1 LLAPLR
7 SADISRRTDIPARDS
22 DVSLPRGLV
31 VAAAY
36 SWRFLFV
43 VGASAVLVF
52 GLVKLRLLVF
62 PIIIALMLATIVA
75 PAAGWLT
82 KQGVPKGLASFMVIL
97 GGLLALVGLVVVVA
111 PLVTGE
117 LDEVGSSFK
126 EGADRTFRYLA
137 EGPFDLS
144 EQEIDRFIDQ
154 ASEQISRS
162 RAQIASGVVAGAIK
176 LIEVI
181 AGILLTIVLLFFF
194 VRDGDRMYGWIE
206 SQFRNKNRRHAHE
219 IGLRSW
225 AVLRAYVR
233 GIAIIALFDGA
244 VMGVTLLV
252 IGAPLVVPLAL
263 ITFFGAFFPI
273 VGAVVAGTV
282 AALVT
287 LVTSGL
293 TDALIV
299 TAVTIVINQLEGD
312 ILQPLVMG
320 KSLNLHPV
328 AILVALTAGGILA
341 GVPGAFLSVPVAA
354 VAATVGN
361 YLKSVGSNE
370 PVSTPS

>member
-1 LLAPLR
+1 
-7 SADISRRTDIPARDS
+7 
-22 DVSLPRGLV
+22 VSLPRGLV

-43 VGASAVLVF
+43 VGAGAVLVY

-62 PIIIALMLATIVA
+62 PIISALMLATIVA
-75 PAAGWLT
+75 PAAGWLSRR
-82 KQGVPKGLASFMVIL
+82 GIPRGLASFTVIL
-97 GGLLALVGLVVVVA
+97 GGLLALVGLVVLVA
-111 PLVTGE
+111 PLVAGE
-117 LDEVGSSFK
+117 LDDVGSSFK
-126 EGADRTFRYLA
+126 EGADKTLRYLA
-137 EGPFDLS
+137 EGPFELS
-144 EQEIDRFIDQ
+144 EQDIDRFVDQ
-154 ASEQISRS
+154 AGEQISQS
-162 RAQIASGVVAGAIK
+162 RGQITSGVVAGAIK

-206 SQFRNKNRRHAHE
+206 SQFRNQNQRHARE

-244 VMGVTLLV
+244 VMGITLLA

-273 VGAVVAGTV
+273 VGAVVAGAI

-287 LVTSGL
+287 LVTSGF
-293 TDALIV
+293 TDAVIV
-299 TAVTIVINQLEGD
+299 TAVTVVINQLEGD

-361 YLKSVGSNE
+361 YLKSVGGNE
-370 PVSTPS
+370 PVSAAS

>member
-1 LLAPLR
+1 
-7 SADISRRTDIPARDS
+7 
-22 DVSLPRGLV
+22 LV

-36 SWRFLFV
+36 SWRFLLV
-43 VGASAVLVF
+43 VAAAAVLVY

-75 PAAGWLT
+75 PAAEWLA
-82 KQGVPKGLASFMVIL
+82 KRGFPRGLASLMVIL
-97 GGLLALVGLVVVVA
+97 GGLLALVGLVVLAA
-111 PLVTGE
+111 PLVAGE
-117 LDEVGSSFK
+117 LDDVRGSLK
-126 EGADRTFRYLA
+126 EGTDRVLRYLA
-137 EGPFDLS
+137 EGPFEVS
-144 EQEIDRFIDQ
+144 EQDIDRFIDR
-154 ASEQISRS
+154 AGEQISES
-162 RAQIASGVVAGAIK
+162 RGQIASGVVAGAIK

-194 VRDGDRMYGWIE
+194 VRDGDRIKRWIE
-206 SQFRNKNRRHAHE
+206 AQFRTKNRRHARE

-244 VMGVTLLV
+244 VMGITLLV

-273 VGAVVAGTV
+273 VGAVVAGAI

-293 TDALIV
+293 SDALIV
-299 TAVTIVINQLEGD
+299 TVVTIVINQLEGD

-328 AILVALTAGGILA
+328 AILIALTAGGILA

-354 VAATVGN
+354 VVAAVGN
-361 YLKSVGSNE
+361 YLKSVGGTR
-370 PVSTPS
+370 PVSSPS

>member
-1 LLAPLR
+1 
-7 SADISRRTDIPARDS
+7 
-22 DVSLPRGLV
+22 LV

-36 SWRFLFV
+36 SWRFLLV
-43 VGASAVLVF
+43 VGAGAVLVY

-75 PAAGWLT
+75 PAAGWLSRR
-82 KQGVPKGLASFMVIL
+82 GIPRGLASFMVIL
-97 GGLLALVGLVVVVA
+97 GGLLALVGLVVLVA
-111 PLVTGE
+111 PLVAGE
-117 LDEVGSSFK
+117 LDDVGSSFK
-126 EGADRTFRYLA
+126 EGTDRALRYLA
-137 EGPFDLS
+137 EGPFEVS
-144 EQEIDRFIDQ
+144 EQDIDRYIDQ
-154 ASEQISRS
+154 AGEQISQS
-162 RAQIASGVVAGAIK
+162 RGQITSGVVAGAIK

-206 SQFRNKNRRHAHE
+206 SQFRNQNQRHARE

-244 VMGVTLLV
+244 VMGITLFVL
-252 IGAPLVVPLAL
+252 GAPLVVPLAL

-273 VGAVVAGTV
+273 VGAVVAGAV

-287 LVTSGL
+287 LVTSGI

-361 YLKSVGSNE
+361 YLKSVGGNE
-370 PVSTPS
+370 PVSAAS

>member
-1 LLAPLR
+1 
-7 SADISRRTDIPARDS
+7 
-22 DVSLPRGLV
+22 LV

-36 SWRFLFV
+36 SWRFLLV
-43 VGASAVLVF
+43 VAAAAVLVY

-62 PIIIALMLATIVA
+62 PIIIALMLTTIVA
-75 PAAGWLT
+75 PAAGWLA
-82 KQGVPKGLASFMVIL
+82 KRGLPRGLASLTVIL
-97 GGLLALVGLVVVVA
+97 GGLAAIVGLVVLVA
-111 PLVTGE
+111 PLVAGE
-117 LDEVGSSFK
+117 LDNVGGSLK
-126 EGADRTFRYLA
+126 EGTDRVLRYLA
-137 EGPFDLS
+137 EGPFEVS
-144 EQEIDRFIDQ
+144 EQDINRFVDR
-154 ASEQISRS
+154 AGEQISES
-162 RAQIASGVVAGAIK
+162 RGQIASGVVAGAIK

-194 VRDGDRMYGWIE
+194 VRDGDRVNRWIE
-206 SQFRNKNRRHAHE
+206 SQFRDKNQRHARE

-225 AVLRAYVR
+225 AVLRGYVR
-233 GIAIIALFDGA
+233 GIVIIALFDGA
-244 VMGVTLLV
+244 IIGVTLLV
-252 IGAPLVVPLAL
+252 IGAPLAAPLAL

-273 VGAVVAGTV
+273 VGAVVAGV
-282 AALVT
+282 IAALVT
-287 LVTSGL
+287 LVTSGV

-299 TAVTIVINQLEGD
+299 TAVTVVINQLEGD

-341 GVPGAFLSVPVAA
+341 GVPGAFLAVPVAA

-361 YLKSVGSNE
+361 YLKSVGGTE

>member
-7 SADISRRTDIPARDS
+7 SADISRRTDIPARDG

-82 KQGVPKGLASFMVIL
+82 KQGVPRGLASFMVIL

-154 ASEQISRS
+154 AGEQISRS

>member
-1 LLAPLR
+1 
-7 SADISRRTDIPARDS
+7 
-22 DVSLPRGLV
+22 
-31 VAAAY
+31 
-36 SWRFLFV
+36 
-43 VGASAVLVF
+43 
-52 GLVKLRLLVF
+52 
-62 PIIIALMLATIVA
+62 
-75 PAAGWLT
+75 
-82 KQGVPKGLASFMVIL
+82 
-97 GGLLALVGLVVVVA
+97 
-111 PLVTGE
+111 
-117 LDEVGSSFK
+117 
-126 EGADRTFRYLA
+126 
-137 EGPFDLS
+137 
-144 EQEIDRFIDQ
+144 
-154 ASEQISRS
+154 
-162 RAQIASGVVAGAIK
+162 
-176 LIEVI
+176 
-181 AGILLTIVLLFFF
+181 
-194 VRDGDRMYGWIE
+194 
-206 SQFRNKNRRHAHE
+206 
-219 IGLRSW
+219 
-225 AVLRAYVR
+225 LRAYVR

-273 VGAVVAGTV
+273 VGAVVAGAV

-312 ILQPLVMG
+312 VLQPLVMG

-354 VAATVGN
+354 VVATVGN